1 VSPLSLADRNLL
13 LALARRSIEVAL
25 VGSLAPPER
34 FEGALGEPRG
44 AFVTLKRREDD
55 ELRGC
60 IGRIEAR
67 EPLGVT
73 VAHVA
78 VAAATE
84 DPRFPPLSPH
94 ELPGVRIEVSILT
107 PPERI
112 VPGAVQVGLHGLIVR
127 LEGSRGL
134 LLPQVAVEHEWD
146 RETFLAETCRK
157 ARLPLD
163 AWKDPEATLLAFT
176 AEVLREE

>member
-1 VSPLSLADRNLL
+1 MSPLSLADRNLL

-127 LEGSRGL
+127 LGGLPRIAPPAGRGRARVGSRDL
-134 LLPQVAVEHEWD
+134 PRRDLPQGTPPPGRVEG
-146 RETFLAETCRK
+146 
-157 ARLPLD
+157 P
-163 AWKDPEATLLAFT
+163 
-176 AEVLREE
+176 

>member
-94 ELPGVRIEVSILT
+94 ELPGVRIEVSILMPGST
-107 PPERI
+107 VYRSARI
-112 VPGAVQVGLHGLIVR
+112 RRAIIDRAVEVPAGAVIGYDPAEDRRRHTVS
-127 LEGSRGL
+127 EGGVVVVT
-134 LLPQVAVEHEWD
+134 PGEECYV
-146 RETFLAETCRK
+146 
-157 ARLPLD
+157 
-163 AWKDPEATLLAFT
+163 DPKFK
-176 AEVLREE
+176 